1 MQVSFN
7 LSKSLLRIMSSEEE
21 TRISHRLKRFD
32 DVFKMLLLVMTITTS
47 IGFTTYSGITLW
59 GTLIFLVMA
68 LGLWSLGHLTSIQH
82 LEIVVK
88 LFAWSAT
95 LLVTTSTFAKFALK
109 VSTLDDVTKIPVAAL
124 SFILT
129 FAVYL
134 WFRSSIPLHTRRR
147 YIPFALLLP
156 LLYFGGY
163 VTF

>member
-1 MQVSFN
+1 
-7 LSKSLLRIMSSEEE
+7 MSSEEE

-32 DVFKMLLLVMTITTS
+32 DVFRMLLLVMTITTS

-59 GTLIFLVMA
+59 GTLTFLVMA
-68 LGLWSLGHLTSIQH
+68 LALWSLGHLTPTRH

-109 VSTLDDVTKIPVAAL
+109 VSTLDDMTKISVAVL

-129 FAVYL
+129 VAAYL
-134 WFRSSIPLHTRRR
+134 WFRSSIPSYTRRR
-147 YIPFALLLP
+147 YGPLILLLP
-156 LLYFGGY
+156 LFYLAGY
-163 VTF
+163 VTL